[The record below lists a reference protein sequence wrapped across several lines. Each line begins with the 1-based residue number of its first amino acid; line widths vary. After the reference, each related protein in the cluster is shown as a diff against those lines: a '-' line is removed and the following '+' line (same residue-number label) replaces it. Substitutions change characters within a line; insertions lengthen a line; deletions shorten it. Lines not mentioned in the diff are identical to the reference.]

1 VTDTAVTSTAQHDPS
16 ERPTAAARVLVL
28 LLTGYRRFISPLL
41 GPRCRFYPSC
51 SAYAL
56 EAVQVHGALRGTW
69 LAARRL
75 SRCHPFHAGGLDPVP
90 PPRTPGRTAGAVAAG
105 VAPAPGAPGRA
116 RARAYRSNP
125 EGVSR

>member
-1 VTDTAVTSTAQHDPS
+1 MTSRADG
-16 ERPTAAARVLVL
+16 RPTSGPSLPAILLVQ

-56 EAVQVHGALRGTW
+56 EAVQVHGATRGSW
-69 LAARRL
+69 LAVRRL

-90 PPRTPGRTAGAVAAG
+90 PPRSVRGADPAGTEPASAG
-105 VAPAPGAPGRA
+105 
-116 RARAYRSNP
+116 
-125 EGVSR
+125 